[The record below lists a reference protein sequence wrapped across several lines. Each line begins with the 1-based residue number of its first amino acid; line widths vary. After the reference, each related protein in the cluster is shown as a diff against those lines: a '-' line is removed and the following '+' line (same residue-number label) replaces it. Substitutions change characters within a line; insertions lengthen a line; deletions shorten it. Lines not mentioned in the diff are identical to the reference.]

1 MSFLNKAE
9 YFGVKMLKT
18 NIIGSIVIIL
28 IVFAL
33 VGIGMSLRISIE
45 WNNYFKIL
53 GIVAIVALV
62 VSVITHIIPSKN

>member
-1 MSFLNKAE
+1 
-9 YFGVKMLKT
+9 MLKT

-53 GIVAIVALV
+53 GIVAVVALAV
-62 VSVITHIIPSKN
+62 AVITHIIPSKN

>member
-1 MSFLNKAE
+1 
-9 YFGVKMLKT
+9 MLRT

-45 WNNYFKIL
+45 WDNYFKIL
-53 GIVAIVALV
+53 GIVAIVAAAV
-62 VSVITHIIPSKN
+62 AIITHIIPSKN

>member
-1 MSFLNKAE
+1 
-9 YFGVKMLKT
+9 MLRT
-18 NIIGSIVIIL
+18 NIIGSMVIIL

-33 VGIGMSLRISIE
+33 VGIGMSLKISIE

-53 GIVAIVALV
+53 GIVALVALA

>member
-1 MSFLNKAE
+1 
-9 YFGVKMLKT
+9 MLKT

-33 VGIGMSLRISIE
+33 VGLGLYLRISIE

-53 GIVAIVALV
+53 GIVAIVALA
-62 VSVITHIIPSKN
+62 VSVITHIIPSKTK